1 MHRGKKKGEDHLLDA
16 TCFAFQLQ
24 AFMSKITRGFDGR
37 ANIIDLDFLCFRD
50 VWSCVPVRT
59 VVFGVKGK
67 V

>member
-1 MHRGKKKGEDHLLDA
+1 
-16 TCFAFQLQ
+16 
-24 AFMSKITRGFDGR
+24 MSKITRGFDGR

-50 VWSCVPVRT
+50 VWSCIPGRT